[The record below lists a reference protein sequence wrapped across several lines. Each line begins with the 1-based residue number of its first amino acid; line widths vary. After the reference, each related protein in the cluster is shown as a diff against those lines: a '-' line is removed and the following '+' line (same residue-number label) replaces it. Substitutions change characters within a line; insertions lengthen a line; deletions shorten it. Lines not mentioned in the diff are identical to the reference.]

1 MRRIL
6 CIVIAA
12 SWAHGQLA
20 DTPWPMCMGNVRHTG
35 RLLDMPAIPSGAA
48 GTYQV
53 IVGIV
58 PAGIRPLGAGDAI
71 PGYVDSENVTV
82 RYPTQTY
89 WATCSGAK

>member
-1 MRRIL
+1 
-6 CIVIAA
+6 
-12 SWAHGQLA
+12 
-20 DTPWPMCMGNVRHTG
+20 
-35 RLLDMPAIPSGAA
+35 MPAIPSGAA

-53 IVGIV
+53 IVGLV